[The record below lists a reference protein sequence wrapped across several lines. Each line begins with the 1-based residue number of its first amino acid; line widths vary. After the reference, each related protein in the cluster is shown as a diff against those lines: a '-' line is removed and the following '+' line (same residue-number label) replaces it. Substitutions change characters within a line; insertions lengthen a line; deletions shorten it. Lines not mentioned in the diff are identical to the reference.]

1 MPPIAPQPVIAFYTE
16 TYTVVGMPLPTAPE
30 TLSIT
35 DASSRGI
42 SGLARDAEAGVA
54 FLVKRRNSTV
64 AAIIGAD
71 RFYEYEEAERD
82 LRDLSLVVARVMS
95 DGGRRTSLDDVI
107 SRFGFDRAALAR
119 EVEEDLAAGRD

>member
-1 MPPIAPQPVIAFYTE
+1 MRP
-16 TYTVVGMPLPTAPE
+16 PTAPE

-42 SGLARDAEAGVA
+42 SGLARDAEAGA
-54 FLVKRRNSTV
+54 TFLVERRNAPV

-71 RFYEYEEAERD
+71 RLYEYQEAERD

-95 DGGRRTSLDDVI
+95 DSGRRTSLDDVI
-107 SRFGFDRAALAR
+107 TLFGFDRDALAR
-119 EVEEDLAAGRD
+119 EVDEDLAAGRE